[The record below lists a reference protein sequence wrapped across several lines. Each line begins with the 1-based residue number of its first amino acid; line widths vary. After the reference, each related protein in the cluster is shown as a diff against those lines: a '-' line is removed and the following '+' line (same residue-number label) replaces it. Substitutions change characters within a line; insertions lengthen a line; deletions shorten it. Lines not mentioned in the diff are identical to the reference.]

1 MDEMRPIAPDDIEAV
16 PDAGASDQRDGQR
29 VRTICRFAKV
39 MRVDDAGL
47 WLVRNI
53 SNGGMM
59 LSTQA
64 AVEPGER
71 ITVALSETIHVDA
84 TIVWCADGKCGVAF
98 DEEIDGPDLL
108 RRLAAEQAAR
118 GYRQPRIPVQT
129 SGRVVLRDGWQ
140 PIELTNLSQQ
150 GAGFVHD
157 GTVKAGAQVDLVLGR
172 IVRKAIVRWS
182 HGREGGLWL
191 TQPLDRA
198 DMESIRTLEASA
210 AVQISSVRRR

>member
-1 MDEMRPIAPDDIEAV
+1 MDDMRPLPRHDPGSSSHNGND
-16 PDAGASDQRDGQR
+16 DQREGQR
-29 VRTICRFAKV
+29 IRTVCRFAKV
-39 MRVDDAGL
+39 IRVDDAGL

-64 AVEPGER
+64 AVQPGER
-71 ITVALSETIHVDA
+71 VTIALSETIHVDA
-84 TIVWCADGKCGVAF
+84 SVVWCDDGRCGVAF
-98 DEEIDGPDLL
+98 DEEIDGPALL
-108 RRLAAEQAAR
+108 KRLAVEQAAR

-129 SGRVVLRDGWQ
+129 SGRAVLRDGWQ

-157 GTVKAGAQVDLVLGR
+157 GTVKTGTQLELVLGR

-182 HGREGGLWL
+182 RGREGGLWL

-198 DMESIRTLEASA
+198 DMESIRTLEAA
-210 AVQISSVRRR
+210 VAVQKSSARRR